1 MSIIIKT
8 LFEIFLECLG
18 LMAWTFGFAVA
29 AIFVGYLGIIALIK
43 LEEEANKTEIIK
55 EAKHWLFDDE
65 ES

>member
-18 LMAWTFGFAVA
+18 LLGWTFGFA
-29 AIFVGYLGIIALIK
+29 IVGILIGFCGLMALIK
-43 LEEEANKTEIIK
+43 LEEEANKTKIVK
-55 EAKHWLFDDE
+55 DAKHWLFDDE